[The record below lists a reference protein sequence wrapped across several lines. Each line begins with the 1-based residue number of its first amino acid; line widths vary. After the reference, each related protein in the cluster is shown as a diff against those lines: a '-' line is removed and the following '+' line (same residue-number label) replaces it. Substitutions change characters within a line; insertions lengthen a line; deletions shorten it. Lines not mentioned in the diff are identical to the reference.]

1 MEKNEEKKK
10 DEDDPLAALGDLV
23 ASAPRPPKEDEEDPL
38 AALDAAFAPA
48 PAADSADTDDLFRE
62 LDEAASSL
70 STVCAVFFFEEY
82 GAEISSPDDELE
94 KLKIDHYAREDLV
107 RWLGDMVNK
116 KLAGVSLDACVT
128 FGDIVAV
135 VDKAVKRTGGD
146 ASLDALVQP
155 VEGLEEEM
163 EPPQHEAPKPP
174 SAVSK
179 SSAAASVEAPATP
192 NTRRKSQVAKGI
204 QKFSGMTLRGRTPE
218 QQESKRKGLME
229 ARLEKIRKNKEAAAK
244 VPK

>member
-1 MEKNEEKKK
+1 VANAPRPAKEEE
-10 DEDDPLAALGDLV
+10 EDDPF
-23 ASAPRPPKEDEEDPL
+23 
-38 AALDAAFAPA
+38 AALDAAFGAPA
-48 PAADSADTDDLFRE
+48 PAEAKDTEDLFRE

-70 STVCAVFFFEEY
+70 STVCSVFFFEEY
-82 GAEISSPDDELE
+82 GVEIESPDDELE

-128 FGDIVAV
+128 FGDIVAC

-146 ASLDALVQP
+146 ASLEALVQP
-155 VEGLEEEM
+155 IEGLEEEA
-163 EPPQHEAPKPP
+163 PQEEEKAKP
-174 SAVSK
+174 SAVAH
-179 SSAAASVEAPATP
+179 SSAAAEVDGSATP

-229 ARLEKIRKNKEAAAK
+229 ARLEKIRKNKEKAAK
-244 VPK
+244 